1 MLTSMPS
8 SIITYLHNNLLL
20 PFPPYL
26 SLSLLFFSSLLFF
39 LLIFF
44 PLFIPCILL
53 FGRHDTKTQQENTN
67 KKEKGKGKIACAHAY
82 RNVCTNNRSANH
94 KRDKQIDFLHSTC
107 NYIEAE
113 LYILFQSN
121 FGNFLKFIQKRVIQ
135 FF

>member
-8 SIITYLHNNLLL
+8 SIITYLHDNLLL
-20 PFPPYL
+20 PFPPISI
-26 SLSLLFFSSLLFF
+26 SLFSFSLFCSFF
-39 LLIFF
+39 LSFF
-44 PLFIPCILL
+44 RYLFPVSFCL
-53 FGRHDTKTQQENTN
+53 GDDTKTQQENTN
-67 KKEKGKGKIACAHAY
+67 KKEKGKIACAHAY